1 MESIAVKLAFIGAAG
16 IAAQWIAWRLR
27 LPAIVLL
34 LAAGFVAGPV
44 TCFIEPARDFG
55 AVYQP
60 AIGLAVAII
69 LFEGGLTLNFHEI
82 RETSKA
88 VRRIV
93 LFGGPLTWVGA
104 ALAAHFIGGLTWTVS
119 IILGAILV
127 VTGPT
132 VIMPLLRSARLKSRP
147 ASLLRWEAIVNDPIG
162 ALFAVI
168 AFETYL
174 VIGGGHHAESLVMNI
189 AIAAGFALLAGF
201 GIAQLLIWAFIRGHV
216 PEYLKAP
223 VLFAAVL
230 TVFATANVLLEES
243 GLLAVTIMGIRM
255 GNSRIA
261 SLAELR
267 RFKETV
273 TILLVSGLF
282 VLLTAALEW
291 PVIRNLDWRAAG
303 FVVALLFVI
312 RPAAIF
318 IATIATGLSWQ
329 ERLLTAWI
337 APRGIVAVAVASL
350 FGTLLAGFGVED
362 GQSMV
367 AFTFAVVTATIFL
380 HGFTLAPLA
389 RVLGLRMTDK
399 PGILI
404 VGGSRWATALASKL
418 TDMKVPVTI
427 ADANWNHV
435 AEARQAGLDTHYG
448 DPLSEHAHHNLNIG
462 RFNALIAATDNEAYN
477 SLVCTDFG
485 PEIGRNNV
493 YEIGGAREQ
502 PGRRAL
508 RVTIGGRQ
516 LFSPGLDFRDLRER
530 HAAGWTFQ
538 TTRLTAEFTAEAYFE
553 SRPEDAR
560 IILWRKP
567 DGTLVFDYG
576 REKNGAAP
584 QQEDVILS
592 FAPPRPSDTAETRK
606 NSKRAEAEKPV
617 AAPEGKLP

>member
-16 IAAQWIAWRLR
+16 IAAQWVAWRLR
-27 LPAIVLL
+27 LPAIALL
-34 LAAGFVAGPV
+34 LAAGFLAGPV
-44 TCFIEPARDFG
+44 TGFIEPARDFG
-55 AVYQP
+55 AVYKP

-93 LFGGPLTWVGA
+93 IFGGPLTWVGA
-104 ALAAHFIGGLTWTVS
+104 ALAAHFIGGLSWTVS

-168 AFETYL
+168 SFEVFL
-174 VIGGGHHAESLVMNI
+174 VIGGGHEADSLLLHI
-189 AIAAGFALLAGF
+189 ALAAGYALVAGF
-201 GIAQLLIWAFIRGHV
+201 GFAQLLIWAFTRGSV

-230 TVFATANVLLEES
+230 VVFATANLFLEES

-255 GNSRIA
+255 ANSRIA

-282 VLLTAALEW
+282 VMLTAALEW
-291 PVIRNLDWRAAG
+291 PVIRSLDWRAAG

-318 IATIATGLSWQ
+318 IATIATGLTWQ

-380 HGFTLAPLA
+380 HGFTLSPLA
-389 RVLGLRMTDK
+389 RLLGLGKAEGGWAYPLAILWSTVLGWLF
-399 PGILI
+399 
-404 VGGSRWATALASKL
+404 
-418 TDMKVPVTI
+418 
-427 ADANWNHV
+427 
-435 AEARQAGLDTHYG
+435 ARLW
-448 DPLSEHAHHNLNIG
+448 SEPCNRAI
-462 RFNALIAATDNEAYN
+462 
-477 SLVCTDFG
+477 
-485 PEIGRNNV
+485 
-493 YEIGGAREQ
+493 
-502 PGRRAL
+502 RR
-508 RVTIGGRQ
+508 
-516 LFSPGLDFRDLRER
+516 
-530 HAAGWTFQ
+530 
-538 TTRLTAEFTAEAYFE
+538 RL
-553 SRPEDAR
+553 
-560 IILWRKP
+560 
-567 DGTLVFDYG
+567 
-576 REKNGAAP
+576 
-584 QQEDVILS
+584 
-592 FAPPRPSDTAETRK
+592 
-606 NSKRAEAEKPV
+606 
-617 AAPEGKLP
+617 LPTG